1 MQRRSFLASSAAFV
15 AATASG
21 ALAEADGS
29 SELAR
34 IEARSGGRLG
44 VFARDTGSGRTI
56 AHRSDE
62 RFPMCSTF
70 KMLAVAAI
78 LARVDHG
85 LERRD
90 RRLTYTKADL
100 LDPAPVTSAHLATGS
115 MTIADLC
122 AAALISSDNTA
133 ANLLLHALG
142 GPHALTA
149 FLRSRPV
156 HDPITRL
163 DRFEPTL
170 NSAIP
175 GDPRDTTTPHQIA
188 HVLSALLLSGDV
200 LRPESS
206 RQLEGWMRKCTTGL
220 TALRAGVPAGWI
232 TADKTGA
239 GANGTRNDVALLRRP
254 GRAPIVIAAY
264 LTGAT
269 VIDADQRNAA
279 LAAVAR
285 AVCADIR

>member
-1 MQRRSFLASSAAFV
+1 MQRATFLAASAGFV
-15 AATASG
+15 AAPTGQA
-21 ALAEADGS
+21 S

-78 LARVDHG
+78 LARVDRG

-188 HVLSALLLSGDV
+188 LSRIVAAARRLDAQMHDRFD
-200 LRPESS
+200 RPACGHPGGLDHR
-206 RQLEGWMRKCTTGL
+206 RQ
-220 TALRAGVPAGWI
+220 
-232 TADKTGA
+232 
-239 GANGTRNDVALLRRP
+239 NRR
-254 GRAPIVIAAY
+254 GRQR
-264 LTGAT
+264 
-269 VIDADQRNAA
+269 DAK
-279 LAAVAR
+279 
-285 AVCADIR
+285 

>member
-1 MQRRSFLASSAAFV
+1 MQRATFLAASAGFV
-15 AATASG
+15 AAPMGQA
-21 ALAEADGS
+21 S

-34 IEARSGGRLG
+34 IEARRGGRLG

-70 KMLAVAAI
+70 EMLAVAAI
-78 LARVDHG
+78 LARVDRG

-142 GPHALTA
+142 GPHGVTA

-163 DRFEPTL
+163 DLDSNPRSIRRSPATR
-170 NSAIP
+170 AI
-175 GDPRDTTTPHQIA
+175 RRRRT
-188 HVLSALLLSGDV
+188 
-200 LRPESS
+200 RWRCPESS
-206 RQLEGWMRKCTTGL
+206 RQLEGWMPKCTTDL
-220 TALRAGVPAGWI
+220 TALRASIPHPNRER
-232 TADKTGA
+232 THPPRQPC
-239 GANGTRNDVALLRRP
+239 ANRDRRLPRSRNHTHQVS
-254 GRAPIVIAAY
+254 
-264 LTGAT
+264 T
-269 VIDADQRNAA
+269 
-279 LAAVAR
+279 
-285 AVCADIR
+285 